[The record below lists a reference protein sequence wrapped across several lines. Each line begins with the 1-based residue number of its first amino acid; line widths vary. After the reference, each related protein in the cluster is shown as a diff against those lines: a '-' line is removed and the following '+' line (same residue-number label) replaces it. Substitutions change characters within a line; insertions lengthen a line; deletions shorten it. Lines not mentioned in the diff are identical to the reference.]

1 MLALCL
7 ARLEQLLELLE
18 HQLVRLG
25 PLRGPLGLNQLLLRH
40 QDVLRDLLLEL
51 DLTTEPFVR

>member
-1 MLALCL
+1 
-7 ARLEQLLELLE
+7 
-18 HQLVRLG
+18 VGLG
-25 PLRGPLGLNQLLLRH
+25 LLRGPLGLNQLLLRH